1 MKSSIQVAI
10 VLFFVGWSSMW
21 GQTQIHEKD
30 YTLTYFPT
38 HLTIAF
44 HDGIASQSLHIED
57 ALTQAPVPFDRS
69 ANSNQIV
76 LNQLRPSQLIK
87 LKYTSA
93 QRENQTSVVANA
105 SISSGSIEVY
115 FNHTVATSLA
125 QTQAAVNLADSLD
138 EKLISYI
145 NQCQND
151 LDIAIYNSYSPS
163 STTGIAGAINAA
175 FARGVSVRIIYDG
188 STSSVMIPLL
198 NPLIPILASPSSSS
212 YGLMHN
218 KFVIFDGNSS
228 DPNKPIVWT
237 GSTNWTTAQIDGPD
251 RNNAIAIQ
259 DQAMALAFKMEF
271 NEMWGSSTTV
281 PNALNSKFGPYKTDN
296 TPHHFVV
303 SNKVVDLYFS
313 PSDGTNSK
321 IIDAINSAD
330 SDIEVAT
337 MLITRSDIKNALLAK
352 YNTGLTN
359 INLMVDSQNPSG
371 NQISAIQAGLPAGQA
386 VVFSLSGLMH
396 HKFMV
401 IDNFTANSDPL
412 VLTGSHNWSNSAE
425 NKNDEN
431 VLVVHDANVANQ
443 YFQAFADL
451 YQQAGGNM
459 QFLDVRTSPTNSGIC
474 SIFPNPTSENC
485 TIKWNQNSSVL
496 AHIRIF
502 STEGKAVF
510 EQQSTT
516 ETPTS
521 VLTAGL
527 EAGIYFVS
535 VETNLVKEVF
545 KLIKK

>member
-10 VLFFVGWSSMW
+10 VLFFVGWSSVW

-38 HLTIAF
+38 HLSITF
-44 HDGIASQSLHIED
+44 QDSIASQSVHIED
-57 ALTQAPVPFDRS
+57 AFTQAPVHFERS
-69 ANSNQIV
+69 ADPNQIV

-87 LKYTSA
+87 LNYTSS
-93 QRENQTSVVANA
+93 QREIQTSVVANA

-115 FNHTVATSLA
+115 FNHTVSTSLA
-125 QTQAAVNLADSLD
+125 QTQAAVNLANALD

-151 LDIAIYNSYSPS
+151 LDIAIYNSYSLS
-163 STTGIAGAINAA
+163 ATTGIAGAINAA

-198 NPLIPILASPSSSS
+198 NPLIPKLASPTSSS

-259 DQAMALAFKMEF
+259 DQAMAFAFKMEF

-281 PNALNSKFGPYKTDN
+281 PNSLNSKFGPYKTDN

-303 SNKVVDLYFS
+303 GNKVVDLYFS

-352 YNTGLTN
+352 YNAGLTN

-401 IDNFTANSDPL
+401 IDNFNANSDPL

-431 VLVVHDANVANQ
+431 VLVVHDANIANQ

-459 QFLDVRTSPTNSGIC
+459 QFLDVQTSPTNSSIC

-496 AHIRIF
+496 AHVRIF

-516 ETPTS
+516 ETHTS
-521 VLTAGL
+521 VSTADL

-535 VETNLVKEVF
+535 VETNLGKEVF

>member
-1 MKSSIQVAI
+1 MKSSLHVAI
-10 VLFFVGWSSMW
+10 GLFLVGWSTVW
-21 GQTQIHEKD
+21 AQTQIHEKD

-38 HLTIAF
+38 HLSIAF
-44 HDGIASQSLHIED
+44 QDSIASQSLHIED
-57 ALTQAPVPFDRS
+57 AFTQTTVPFER
-69 ANSNQIV
+69 AAFSNQIV
-76 LNQLRPSQLIK
+76 LNQLHPSQLIK
-87 LKYTSA
+87 LNYTSF
-93 QRENQTSVVANA
+93 EGEIQTSVVANA

-115 FNHTVATSLA
+115 FNHTVYTSLA
-125 QTQAAVNLADSLD
+125 QTQAAVNLADALD

-163 STTGIAGAINAA
+163 ATTGIAGAINAA

-198 NPLIPILASPSSSS
+198 NPLIPKLASPSSSS

-237 GSTNWTTAQIDGPD
+237 GSTNWTRAQIDGPD

-271 NEMWGSSTTV
+271 NEMWGSSSTV

-303 SNKVVDLYFS
+303 GNKVVDLYFS

-321 IIDAINSAD
+321 IIDSINSAD

-337 MLITRSDIKNALLAK
+337 MLITRSDIKNALLYK
-352 YNTGLTN
+352 YNAGLTN
-359 INLMVDSQNPSG
+359 INLMLDSQNPSG

-401 IDNFTANSDPL
+401 IDNFNANSDPL

-459 QFLDVRTSPTNSGIC
+459 QFLDVQTSPTNSGIC

-516 ETPTS
+516 DTPTFVS
-521 VLTAGL
+521 TAGL

-535 VETNLVKEVF
+535 VETNLGKEVF

>member
-535 VETNLVKEVF
+535 VETNLGKEVF